1 VSEREA
7 TGSPHGAPGSPHGAP
22 GSPHGAP
29 GESFRV
35 RAAALLR
42 ADGERATEARLDVL
56 DVLDGA
62 EAHLTVAEIHRRVEV
77 RRPGTNLSTAYRTV
91 DRLLELGLV
100 HGLTVGT
107 ETAYGLSL
115 ADHHHVTC
123 DGCGRTT
130 SVATADVTQLLE
142 RLGELTGTHVRTL
155 SAHGLCAQCQESVR
169 PVGRLPGP

>member
-1 VSEREA
+1 MSGQETNSSSLDA
-7 TGSPHGAPGSPHGAP
+7 AGD
-22 GSPHGAP
+22 
-29 GESFRV
+29 SFRV

-62 EAHLTVAEIHRRVEV
+62 DTHLTVAEIHRRVEA

-130 SVATADVTQLLE
+130 SVATADVVALLE
-142 RLGELTGTHVRTL
+142 RLGELTGTRVRTL
-155 SAHGLCAQCQESVR
+155 SAHGMCTQCRAGIR
-169 PVGRLPGP
+169 PVGRPAGA

>member
-1 VSEREA
+1 MSGHA
-7 TGSPHGAPGSPHGAP
+7 TTGSPPEAAGGAPGD
-22 GSPHGAP
+22 
-29 GESFRV
+29 SFRV

-62 EAHLTVAEIHRRVEV
+62 DTHLTVAEIHRRVEA
-77 RRPGTNLSTAYRTV
+77 RRPGTNLSTSYRTV

-130 SVATADVTQLLE
+130 SVATADVAQLLE
-142 RLGELTGTHVRTL
+142 RLGELTGTRVRTL
-155 SAHGLCAQCQESVR
+155 SAHGTCTRCQDAIR
-169 PVGRLPGP
+169 PAGHPTGR

>member
-1 VSEREA
+1 MSG
-7 TGSPHGAPGSPHGAP
+7 TGEGT
-22 GSPHGAP
+22 
-29 GESFRV
+29 FRV

-42 ADGERATEARLDVL
+42 ADGERATQARLDVL

-62 EAHLTVAEIHRRVEV
+62 DTHLTVAEIHRRVEV
-77 RRPGTNLSTAYRTV
+77 RRPGTNLSTSYRTV

-130 SVATADVTQLLE
+130 SVATADVAQLLE
-142 RLGELTGTHVRTL
+142 QLAGLTGTSVRTL
-155 SAHGLCAQCQESVR
+155 SAHGLCASCRAGVR
-169 PVGRLPGP
+169 QVGQLPDRQPADRSCS